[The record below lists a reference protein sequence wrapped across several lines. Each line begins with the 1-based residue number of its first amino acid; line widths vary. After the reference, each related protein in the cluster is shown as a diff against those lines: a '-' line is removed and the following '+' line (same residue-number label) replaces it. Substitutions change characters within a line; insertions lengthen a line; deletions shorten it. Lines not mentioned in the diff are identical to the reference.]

1 MGRHGLRREHRQR
14 PGNCDGN
21 GGSCNRQRQCAYL
34 SLFQRDVL
42 GTCFGHLFNATGILT
57 VADMQQDKQI
67 NWPSK
72 LALAR
77 TQFAIRI

>member
-1 MGRHGLRREHRQR
+1 MR
-14 PGNCDGN
+14 
-21 GGSCNRQRQCAYL
+21 S
-34 SLFQRDVL
+34 
-42 GTCFGHLFNATGILT
+42 ATGAKEMGNALRT

-72 LALAR
+72 SALAR

>member
-1 MGRHGLRREHRQR
+1 
-14 PGNCDGN
+14 
-21 GGSCNRQRQCAYL
+21 
-34 SLFQRDVL
+34 LFQRDVL